1 MFEDSNL
8 HDLIL
13 NNEDSIEEIIFGG
26 GFGCITDIE
35 FSDNTMYV
43 TSLSNGIIY
52 KIFLK
57 D

>member
-8 HDLIL
+8 NDLML
-13 NNEDSIEEIIFGG
+13 NSNDSAEEIIFGE

-35 FSDNTMYV
+35 FSNDAMYV

>member
-1 MFEDSNL
+1 
-8 HDLIL
+8 L